1 MVLWLV
7 RVVVRGA
14 ITGILLMLTVVLQP
28 VGKGILVTSMVDILI
43 GAPSRKLKSLMRL
56 LLQIVHLMEHSLLDF
71 ALNKV
76 LDVFS
81 HVLRNF

>member
-14 ITGILLMLTVVLQP
+14 ITAILLMLTVVLQP

-43 GAPSRKLKSLMRL
+43 GAPSGKLKSLMRL
-56 LLQIVHLMEHSLLDF
+56 LL
-71 ALNKV
+71 
-76 LDVFS
+76 
-81 HVLRNF
+81 